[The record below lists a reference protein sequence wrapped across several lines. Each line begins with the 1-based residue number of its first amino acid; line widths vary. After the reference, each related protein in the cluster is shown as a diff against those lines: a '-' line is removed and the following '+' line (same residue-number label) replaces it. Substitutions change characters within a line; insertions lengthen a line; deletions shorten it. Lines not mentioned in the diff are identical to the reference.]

1 MTEAPTNTSEVARLM
16 SKISQEY
23 EAAQSGLSGL
33 AYGTARH
40 DFINARMENIAV
52 LHRELAHEIGPAQA
66 IKLVAEMA
74 EGTQQS

>member
-1 MTEAPTNTSEVARLM
+1 MTEAPTNKSEVARLM
-16 SKISQEY
+16 SKITAEY

-52 LHRELAHEIGPAQA
+52 LHRELACEIGPMQA

-74 EGTQQS
+74 EGEKQS